1 MILGSTLANE
11 ANLPSDIGAKFV
23 FFPLIVHAMDIVV
36 SSIGIAFVGGK
47 AHGGDTSNPMT
58 QLQRGYRVALGLSV
72 LGFYFIT
79 GWLLED
85 PSSPGSSFKVGGKL
99 LSIGIRLNL
108 LFSRLLLLQ
117 FFCCGLV
124 GMVCA
129 YIIVLST
136 QYYTDYQYR
145 PVQSIAEAST
155 TGHGTN
161 IIVGI
166 RYVDARV
173 WLYISFH
180 AHIMNLNISIYCPTL
195 GPVLD

>member
-47 AHGGDTSNPMT
+47 AHGDDTSNPMT

-108 LFSRLLLLQ
+108 LFSRLLLHTVLLLWIGWNGL
-117 FFCCGLV
+117 CLYHRTKYTVLYRLPVSSSTKHCG
-124 GMVCA
+124 
-129 YIIVLST
+129 S
-136 QYYTDYQYR
+136 QYHW
-145 PVQSIAEAST
+145 PW
-155 TGHGTN
+155 N
-161 IIVGI
+161 
-166 RYVDARV
+166 
-173 WLYISFH
+173 
-180 AHIMNLNISIYCPTL
+180 
-195 GPVLD
+195 